1 MAVIKKVVS
10 HNSKPL
16 HDIYRHYSAGL
27 EGGVASTMSLPEFQ
41 KFVKVRNST
50 SINILEYWI

>member
-50 SINILEYWI
+50 SINILEY